1 MLFGAFI
8 NLLYSWNVGRAHFI
22 MFSTEVYYYN
32 FEFSFEQVKTQYHWL
47 ENDLKV
53 NDLYKHISH
62 YNTLHYKQQAT
73 TPEALAER
81 PWIITMGHKPMY
93 CSTTDDDDCNS
104 KYDAVSISLLL
115 LMISF

>member
-1 MLFGAFI
+1 MCY
-8 NLLYSWNVGRAHFI
+8 LLYSWNVGRAHFI
-22 MFSTEVYYYN
+22 MFSTEIYYYN

-53 NDLYKHISH
+53 NDLCEIISQ
-62 YNTLHYKQQAT
+62 YNTLYYQQQAT

-81 PWIITMGHKPMY
+81 PWIITFGHKPMY
-93 CSTTDDDDCNS
+93 CSTTSMDDCNF
-104 KYDAVSISLLL
+104 KYDAVSILLL